1 MLVLPDEQCSKYK
14 LLLYVYKCA
23 LISNTFYCVL
33 KMVAVPPSIND
44 LPPLYSGYSLL
55 YADLGSKER
64 EASKKVVLRLPSKS
78 SATCSLEFNP
88 HEVSNV
94 N

>member
-1 MLVLPDEQCSKYK
+1 
-14 LLLYVYKCA
+14 
-23 LISNTFYCVL
+23 
-33 KMVAVPPSIND
+33 MVAVPPSIND

-94 N
+94 NWEYRE